1 MIVGLYHCIDKFN
14 PKFILIEQVDDYFCL
29 IENEL
34 KLIF

>member
-1 MIVGLYHCIDKFN
+1 MFVGLYHCIDKFN
-14 PKFILIEQVDDYFCL
+14 PKTISIEQVDDYFCL